1 MPGLPVVGK
10 AHEDAR
16 AGAPFTWFIYGSSLD
31 LDAFT
36 HWAGEHGYRVPDFA
50 RAQPAR
56 LDGHRLAFNV
66 NSRFWGGATASLV
79 AAPGESVEGIAL
91 PMTGEQRGLVDH
103 KEGAISGL
111 YAPFAVEVV
120 PLAGGAPIAA
130 VAYRAA
136 KPVALPDGR
145 ELLPSPQFVDTLI
158 RGARAS
164 GLSEAWIARL
174 TALR

>member
-31 LDAFT
+31 LDAFAF
-36 HWAGEHGYRVPDFA
+36 WAGEHGYRVPDFA
-50 RAQPAR
+50 RAVAVK
-56 LDGHRLAFNV
+56 LEGYRLAFNV
-66 NSRFWGGATASLV
+66 SSRFWGGATASLV
-79 AAPGESVEGIAL
+79 AAPGEAVEGLAL

-111 YAPFAVEVV
+111 YAPFPVEVV

-136 KPVALPDGR
+136 KPLAT
-145 ELLPSPQFVDTLI
+145 ELSPSPKFLETLV

-164 GLSEAWIARL
+164 GLSEAWLSRL
-174 TALR
+174 TSLR